1 MLSPEIVVID
11 FEGFRHKKSGFIIKE
26 LSICSNNYSDTVL
39 FLPPISFN
47 SLSSSERKSHQWVS
61 KHLHG
66 ISWDSGSYPYWFL
79 SQIFIAIKIRF
90 PTAKFYAKGKEK
102 TETLQKLLQKDV
114 TNLETLLCPKIEEIF
129 TPVEHLTCS
138 LHSSIL
144 PFKQKKKHCAK
155 RKAQVYFYWIT
166 LPTNES
172 SCGESN
178 SFSSSSEFIS
188 KFDSMQLHCE

>member
-47 SLSSSERKSHQWVS
+47 SLSSSERKSHQWIS
-61 KHLHG
+61 KQLHG

-90 PTAKFYAKGKEK
+90 PTAKFYKGEGEDGDTAK
-102 TETLQKLLQKDV
+102 T
-114 TNLETLLCPKIEEIF
+114 PSKIRHKFRNI
-129 TPVEHLTCS
+129 
-138 LHSSIL
+138 
-144 PFKQKKKHCAK
+144 AM
-155 RKAQVYFYWIT
+155 
-166 LPTNES
+166 
-172 SCGESN
+172 
-178 SFSSSSEFIS
+178 S
-188 KFDSMQLHCE
+188 KN

>member
-1 MLSPEIVVID
+1 MFKQLL
-11 FEGFRHKKSGFIIKE
+11 RHGSF
-26 LSICSNNYSDTVL
+26 SSSN
-39 FLPPISFN
+39 FLH
-47 SLSSSERKSHQWVS
+47 SLSSSEGKSHQWVS

-79 SQIFIAIKIRF
+79 SQIFIAIMIRF

-144 PFKQKKKHCAK
+144 PFKQKKKYCAK

-188 KFDSMQLHCE
+188 KFESMQLHCE